1 MEKDATIKQMKL
13 LICTQA
19 VDSRDS
25 NLGFFHT
32 WITEFAKHCE
42 QVTVVCLRE
51 GEHSLPGNV
60 RVLSLG
66 KEQGSGRLV
75 RVWRFLR
82 YIRSSDYD
90 AVFVHMNPEYILLG
104 GYWWRRWG
112 KKVGLWYAHK
122 SVTWKLRHALR
133 FVDRVFTVAEN
144 SFGIATPKLKV
155 LGHGIDTNLFAPA
168 MHVENAGL
176 RIATVGRVAESKRLL
191 EMMAVL
197 DVLYERGQKFSFTI
211 VGEPVTEAE
220 EVYAARLSEEIAK
233 RPYQGQ
239 VQMLGA
245 VPHHMLPDVLH
256 AQDVLFNFGTT
267 GNMDKAGL
275 EALAAGV
282 ALFSTNAHFED
293 LLAPW
298 GLYVASPNPEHI
310 AQALLHFF
318 GRGDQ
323 SAILAT
329 LRNKVVAEHSLS
341 TLIPKILKELA

>member
-1 MEKDATIKQMKL
+1 MKL

-32 WITEFAKHCE
+32 WIEEFAKHCE
-42 QVTVVCLRE
+42 QVTVICLRE
-51 GEHSLPGNV
+51 GEHALPGNV

-66 KEQGSGRLV
+66 KEQGKGRVV
-75 RVWRFLR
+75 RVWRFLN
-82 YIRSSDYD
+82 YIRTYAPRYD

-104 GYWWRRWG
+104 GYWWRMWG

-133 FVDRVFTVAEN
+133 FIDRVFTVSSN
-144 SFGIATPKLKV
+144 SFGIATPKLKA

-176 RIATVGRVAESKRLL
+176 RIATIGRVAESKHLL
-191 EMMAVL
+191 EMIAVL
-197 DVLYERGQKFSFTI
+197 DVLHARGEKFSFTV
-211 VGEPVTEAE
+211 VGEPVTKAE
-220 EVYAARLSEEIAK
+220 EVYAQQLREEIAK
-233 RPYQGQ
+233 RPYQAN
-239 VQMLGA
+239 VHLLGA
-245 VPHHMLPDVLH
+245 VPHHTLPDLLH

-282 ALFSTNAHFED
+282 ALFSTNQHFEE
-293 LLAPW
+293 LLGPW

-323 SAILAT
+323 PAILAT

-341 TLIPKILKELA
+341 ALIPKILTELA